1 MILKL
6 KQFLEQTDIGE
17 EEWTLRCSWMK
28 DIKCKN
34 RRIIQPLLKD
44 YSKLYDCYIQYL
56 ILPCH
61 MIILCDYK
69 THFIVDESGNADKET
84 ATYLLKQVGNINGN
98 NLIPIELGALRQMAR
113 WDDIVDVSGEYT
125 YCSIINDECDF
136 MVKSWYIVDN
146 TLFVRRAETDVKDA
160 TLKHVIKSYSK
171 DPQIYNGVIVK
182 PGGDKHTM
190 TLTLKQFLENTDAG
204 KEEWNLEPYFPANLK
219 LQNGKIKEKFWQN
232 YGYLYG
238 YYVKQIVLSV
248 HEVWLS
254 KEYTECSIYENHE
267 VDRRTT
273 INLIKQVSVL
283 NNNQYSQMELYQL
296 RNMARWYN
304 VIEFNGSGKQKSVI
318 NDKYNFTVHSWYI
331 IGETLFVE
339 KYTDNLT
346 SSIKDMTL
354 LQVITT
360 YYNDNS
366 VCTGMIIE
374 KDNKSI
380 WCTWSHIEKLS
391 KYYTDK
397 VIKITKDPDKYVLR
411 IKLEDSKKENNDM
424 DKKRELKTYFTNE
437 KLDKQIILIDDRD
450 TISCNVSDVL
460 QDDDYKKYGEYIVN
474 DVTYEDLPVFY
485 IEKPKNNT
493 ESKKTI
499 DISIN
504 KKDVEKL
511 KNALAD
517 MKDVVSKIPD
527 TQFMMPVKQGVITNN
542 KKNDL
547 ETELHD
553 IIGLMCSEDY
563 KDRFKAEYLQL
574 KMRYNKL
581 HKMIVKYEANKL
593 DFKPSCDIELLKKQ
607 KAAMGNYLYC
617 LEVRAQIEGID
628 LK

>member
-6 KQFLEQTDIGE
+6 KQFLEQTDVGK
-17 EEWTLRCSWMK
+17 EEWTIGSLWEHNTKCRNGK
-28 DIKCKN
+28 IKIPFWRN
-34 RRIIQPLLKD
+34 HTE
-44 YSKLYDCYIQYL
+44 LYDCYVRDIV
-56 ILPCH
+56 LPCH
-61 MIILCDYK
+61 EIYLC
-69 THFIVDESGNADKET
+69 TNSVNLCVTECVTTDKEKT
-84 ATYLLKQVGNINGN
+84 IHLVEQIGNINGN
-98 NLIPIELGALRQMAR
+98 NLIPIELCVLRKMAR
-113 WDDIVDVSGEYT
+113 WDDIIDISDEYQQ
-125 YCSIINDECDF
+125 YSIINAKYNF
-136 MVKSWYIVDN
+136 TVRAWYVIDN
-146 TLFVRRAETDVKDA
+146 VLFVMREETDVKDA
-160 TLKHVIKSYSK
+160 TLKNVIKSYSK
-171 DPQIYNGVIVK
+171 DTQIYYGVV
-182 PGGDKHTM
+182 
-190 TLTLKQFLENTDAG
+190 
-204 KEEWNLEPYFPANLK
+204 
-219 LQNGKIKEKFWQN
+219 
-232 YGYLYG
+232 
-238 YYVKQIVLSV
+238 VKQGDWGALVPWKRL
-248 HEVWLS
+248 E
-254 KEYTECSIYENHE
+254 
-267 VDRRTT
+267 R
-273 INLIKQVSVL
+273 IKH
-283 NNNQYSQMELYQL
+283 LY
-296 RNMARWYN
+296 
-304 VIEFNGSGKQKSVI
+304 KK
-318 NDKYNFTVHSWYI
+318 
-331 IGETLFVE
+331 
-339 KYTDNLT
+339 
-346 SSIKDMTL
+346 
-354 LQVITT
+354 
-360 YYNDNS
+360 
-366 VCTGMIIE
+366 
-374 KDNKSI
+374 
-380 WCTWSHIEKLS
+380 
-391 KYYTDK
+391 K
-397 VIKITKDPDKYVLR
+397 VIGVRLQAYRGMVEIT
-411 IKLEDSKKENNDM
+411 IEDDKENNDM

>member
-1 MILKL
+1 MIL
-6 KQFLEQTDIGE
+6 
-17 EEWTLRCSWMK
+17 TLR
-28 DIKCKN
+28 
-34 RRIIQPLLKD
+34 
-44 YSKLYDCYIQYL
+44 
-56 ILPCH
+56 
-61 MIILCDYK
+61 
-69 THFIVDESGNADKET
+69 
-84 ATYLLKQVGNINGN
+84 
-98 NLIPIELGALRQMAR
+98 
-113 WDDIVDVSGEYT
+113 
-125 YCSIINDECDF
+125 
-136 MVKSWYIVDN
+136 
-146 TLFVRRAETDVKDA
+146 
-160 TLKHVIKSYSK
+160 
-171 DPQIYNGVIVK
+171 
-182 PGGDKHTM
+182 
-190 TLTLKQFLENTDAG
+190 QFLENTDAG
-204 KEEWNLEPYFPANLK
+204 KEEWKLEPYFPSNLK

-238 YYVKQIVLSV
+238 YYVKQIILSV

-273 INLIKQVSVL
+273 INLIKQVSLL

-296 RNMARWYN
+296 KNMARWYN

-339 KYTDNLT
+339 RYTDNLI
-346 SSIKDMTL
+346 SSVNDMTL
-354 LQVITT
+354 FQVITT

-380 WCTWSHIEKLS
+380 WCAWSHIEKVS

-397 VIKITKDPDKYVLR
+397 VIKITKDSDKYVLR

-424 DKKRELKTYFTNE
+424 DKK
-437 KLDKQIILIDDRD
+437 
-450 TISCNVSDVL
+450 
-460 QDDDYKKYGEYIVN
+460 
-474 DVTYEDLPVFY
+474 
-485 IEKPKNNT
+485 
-493 ESKKTI
+493 SKKTI

-504 KKDVEKL
+504 ENDVEKL
-511 KNALAD
+511 KNALTD
-517 MKDVVSKIPD
+517 MNDVVSKIPD
-527 TQFMMPVKQGVITNN
+527 SQYTMPAKQGVITDNQ
-542 KKNDL
+542 KNDL

-581 HKMIVKYEANKL
+581 HNMVVKYEANKL
-593 DFKPSCDIELLKKQ
+593 EFKPSCDIELLKKQ

-617 LEVRAQIEGID
+617 LEVRAQVEGID

>member
-1 MILKL
+1 
-6 KQFLEQTDIGE
+6 
-17 EEWTLRCSWMK
+17 
-28 DIKCKN
+28 
-34 RRIIQPLLKD
+34 
-44 YSKLYDCYIQYL
+44 
-56 ILPCH
+56 
-61 MIILCDYK
+61 
-69 THFIVDESGNADKET
+69 
-84 ATYLLKQVGNINGN
+84 
-98 NLIPIELGALRQMAR
+98 
-113 WDDIVDVSGEYT
+113 
-125 YCSIINDECDF
+125 
-136 MVKSWYIVDN
+136 
-146 TLFVRRAETDVKDA
+146 
-160 TLKHVIKSYSK
+160 
-171 DPQIYNGVIVK
+171 
-182 PGGDKHTM
+182 M
-190 TLTLKQFLENTDAG
+190 TLTLRQFLENTDAG
-204 KEEWNLEPYFPANLK
+204 KEEWNVEPYFPANLK

-273 INLIKQVSVL
+273 INLIKQVSLL

-296 RNMARWYN
+296 KNMARWYD
-304 VIEFNGSGKQKSVI
+304 VIEFNGNGKQKSVI
-318 NDKYNFTVHSWYI
+318 NDKYNFTVRSWYI

-339 KYTDNLT
+339 RYTDNLI
-346 SSIKDMTL
+346 SSVNDMTL
-354 LQVITT
+354 LQVIIT

-374 KDNKSI
+374 KDNKYI
-380 WCTWSHIEKLS
+380 WCTWSHIEKVS

-397 VIKITKDPDKYVLR
+397 VIKITKDSDKYVLR

-424 DKKRELKTYFTNE
+424 DKK
-437 KLDKQIILIDDRD
+437 
-450 TISCNVSDVL
+450 
-460 QDDDYKKYGEYIVN
+460 
-474 DVTYEDLPVFY
+474 
-485 IEKPKNNT
+485 
-493 ESKKTI
+493 SKKTI

-504 KKDVEKL
+504 ENDVEKL
-511 KNALAD
+511 KNALTD

-527 TQFMMPVKQGVITNN
+527 SQYTMPAKQGVITDN

-581 HKMIVKYEANKL
+581 HNMVVKYEANKL
-593 DFKPSCDIELLKKQ
+593 EFKPSCDIELLKKQ

-617 LEVRAQIEGID
+617 LEVRAQVEGID

>member
-1 MILKL
+1 MAIRALL
-6 KQFLEQTDIGE
+6 
-17 EEWTLRCSWMK
+17 S
-28 DIKCKN
+28 IKFKITK
-34 RRIIQPLLKD
+34 R
-44 YSKLYDCYIQYL
+44 
-56 ILPCH
+56 
-61 MIILCDYK
+61 
-69 THFIVDESGNADKET
+69 
-84 ATYLLKQVGNINGN
+84 
-98 NLIPIELGALRQMAR
+98 
-113 WDDIVDVSGEYT
+113 
-125 YCSIINDECDF
+125 
-136 MVKSWYIVDN
+136 
-146 TLFVRRAETDVKDA
+146 
-160 TLKHVIKSYSK
+160 
-171 DPQIYNGVIVK
+171 
-182 PGGDKHTM
+182 
-190 TLTLKQFLENTDAG
+190 
-204 KEEWNLEPYFPANLK
+204 
-219 LQNGKIKEKFWQN
+219 KIKEKFWQN

-238 YYVKQIVLSV
+238 YYVKQIILSV

-304 VIEFNGSGKQKSVI
+304 VIEFNGNGKQKSVI

-339 KYTDNLT
+339 RYTDNLI
-346 SSIKDMTL
+346 SSVNDMTL

-374 KDNKSI
+374 KDNKFI
-380 WCTWSHIEKLS
+380 WCTWSHIEKVS

-397 VIKITKDPDKYVLR
+397 VIKITKNSDKYYVLR

-424 DKKRELKTYFTNE
+424 DKK
-437 KLDKQIILIDDRD
+437 
-450 TISCNVSDVL
+450 
-460 QDDDYKKYGEYIVN
+460 
-474 DVTYEDLPVFY
+474 
-485 IEKPKNNT
+485 
-493 ESKKTI
+493 SKKTI

-504 KKDVEKL
+504 ENDVEKL
-511 KNALAD
+511 KKALTD

-527 TQFMMPVKQGVITNN
+527 SQYTMPAKQGVITDNN
-542 KKNDL
+542 KNDL

-581 HKMIVKYEANKL
+581 HNMVVKYEANKL
-593 DFKPSCDIELLKKQ
+593 EFKPSCDIELLKKQ

-617 LEVRAQIEGID
+617 LEVRAQVEGID

>member
-1 MILKL
+1 MI
-6 KQFLEQTDIGE
+6 
-17 EEWTLRCSWMK
+17 
-28 DIKCKN
+28 
-34 RRIIQPLLKD
+34 
-44 YSKLYDCYIQYL
+44 
-56 ILPCH
+56 
-61 MIILCDYK
+61 
-69 THFIVDESGNADKET
+69 
-84 ATYLLKQVGNINGN
+84 
-98 NLIPIELGALRQMAR
+98 
-113 WDDIVDVSGEYT
+113 
-125 YCSIINDECDF
+125 
-136 MVKSWYIVDN
+136 
-146 TLFVRRAETDVKDA
+146 
-160 TLKHVIKSYSK
+160 
-171 DPQIYNGVIVK
+171 
-182 PGGDKHTM
+182 
-190 TLTLKQFLENTDAG
+190 LTLKQFLENTDAG
-204 KEEWNLEPYFPANLK
+204 KEEWKLEPYFPSNLT

-304 VIEFNGSGKQKSVI
+304 VIEFNGNGKQKSVI

-339 KYTDNLT
+339 RYTDNLI
-346 SSIKDMTL
+346 SSVKDMTL

-360 YYNDNS
+360 YYNDKS

-380 WCTWSHIEKLS
+380 WCTWSHIEKVS

-411 IKLEDSKKENNDM
+411 IKLEDSK
-424 DKKRELKTYFTNE
+424 REYNYIMGNTLKTYLANRRLNE
-437 KLDKQIILIDDRD
+437 QIILIDDRD
-450 TISCNVSDVL
+450 TISCDVSDVL
-460 QDDDYKKYGEYIVN
+460 QYDDYKKYGEYIVN
-474 DVTYEDLPVFY
+474 DVEYGDLPVFY
-485 IEKPKNNT
+485 IEKPKNDT

-504 KKDVEKL
+504 ENDVEKL
-511 KNALAD
+511 KKALVD

-527 TQFMMPVKQGVITNN
+527 TQFMMPVKQGVITNNQKVITNN

-581 HKMIVKYEANKL
+581 HNMVVKYEANKL

-617 LEVRAQIEGID
+617 LEVRAQVEGID

>member
-1 MILKL
+1 
-6 KQFLEQTDIGE
+6 
-17 EEWTLRCSWMK
+17 
-28 DIKCKN
+28 
-34 RRIIQPLLKD
+34 
-44 YSKLYDCYIQYL
+44 
-56 ILPCH
+56 
-61 MIILCDYK
+61 
-69 THFIVDESGNADKET
+69 
-84 ATYLLKQVGNINGN
+84 
-98 NLIPIELGALRQMAR
+98 
-113 WDDIVDVSGEYT
+113 
-125 YCSIINDECDF
+125 
-136 MVKSWYIVDN
+136 
-146 TLFVRRAETDVKDA
+146 
-160 TLKHVIKSYSK
+160 
-171 DPQIYNGVIVK
+171 
-182 PGGDKHTM
+182 M
-190 TLTLKQFLENTDAG
+190 TLTLRQFLENTDAG
-204 KEEWNLEPYFPANLK
+204 KEDWKLEPYFPSNLK
-219 LQNGKIKEKFWQN
+219 LQNGKIQEKFWQN

-238 YYVKQIVLSV
+238 YYVKQIILSV

-304 VIEFNGSGKQKSVI
+304 VIEFNGNGKQKSVI

-339 KYTDNLT
+339 RYTDNLT
-346 SSIKDMTL
+346 SSVKDMTL

-380 WCTWSHIEKLS
+380 WCAWSHIEKVS

-397 VIKITKDPDKYVLR
+397 VIKITKDLDRNVLR
-411 IKLEDSKKENNDM
+411 IKLEDSKKEYNYIMGNT
-424 DKKRELKTYFTNE
+424 LKVYLANRR
-437 KLDKQIILIDDRD
+437 LDEQIILIDDRD

-460 QDDDYKKYGEYIVN
+460 QYDDYKKYGEYIVN
-474 DVTYEDLPVFY
+474 NLTYGDLPVFY

-504 KKDVEKL
+504 ENDVEKL
-511 KNALAD
+511 KNALTD

-527 TQFMMPVKQGVITNN
+527 SQYTMLAKQPNITDC
-542 KKNDL
+542 KKNDN

-553 IIGLMCSEDY
+553 IIGLMCSENY

-581 HKMIVKYEANKL
+581 HNMVVKYEANTL
-593 DFKPSCDIELLKKQ
+593 DFKPSSNIELLKKQ